1 MADAEKT
8 VVKALKGVLK
18 RRNKAN
24 GSDVVVGDIDVNADL
39 YEDLEL
45 DSLDVAELSAVLE
58 DDLGHDP
65 YSDGQ
70 LPRTV
75 AEVIDYY
82 NE

>member
-1 MADAEKT
+1 VADAERA
-8 VVKALKGVLK
+8 VMKALRGVLK
-18 RRNKAN
+18 RRSKADDGASN
-24 GSDVVVGDIDVNADL
+24 LDFDQHSDL

-45 DSLDVAELSAVLE
+45 DSLDVAEFSAVLE

-75 AEVIDYY
+75 AEVIEYY
-82 NE
+82 ND

>member
-8 VVKALKGVLK
+8 VVKALKGVL
-18 RRNKAN
+18 RRRKGGAAN
-24 GSDVVVGDIDVNADL
+24 VEIDADSDL

-70 LPRTV
+70 TPRTV

-82 NE
+82 KE

>member
-18 RRNKAN
+18 RKKKTN
-24 GSDVVVGDIDVNADL
+24 DVDIDLTADL
-39 YEDLEL
+39 YDDLEL

-75 AEVIDYY
+75 AEVVDYY
-82 NE
+82 KE

>member
-18 RRNKAN
+18 RRKK
-24 GSDVVVGDIDVNADL
+24 SVDIDFDVNSDL

-70 LPRTV
+70 TPRTV

-82 NE
+82 KE

>member
-18 RRNKAN
+18 RRKK
-24 GSDVVVGDIDVNADL
+24 SIEDFDVNSDL

-70 LPRTV
+70 TPRTV